1 MFTREILQSL
11 RDQGIVSIKD
21 GRCVVNSE
29 QGKVRRISL
38 PNTVEGALGLAIGNL
53 NPEQMLVL
61 KVISVFRRAATEASI
76 ISLCRDVMKKKSKVL
91 QHLQYLTEHVYL
103 DAVQEGGGGAW
114 TYSFRNASL
123 RAHVYNMLKF
133 RRKEQLHTKAATL
146 IEGMWAGFDN
156 TKMVQETNAMLGH
169 HWSRAA
175 EEERYRAIPYLIDC
189 ASFAQSSYQHN
200 SVVHY
205 LEEATKLYRSLD
217 DKGRELCAIDPKKYV
232 NMCQTLGSA
241 YLSIDELDLASNT
254 FSECLLVIG
263 EAVPGEGEIWAA
275 NAYLQLR
282 SALLGS
288 GCTLPCIPTNKML
301 MQG

>member
-1 MFTREILQSL
+1 MFTRDILQSL
-11 RDQGIVSIKD
+11 RDQGIVNIVE

-61 KVISVFRRAATEASI
+61 KVISVFRRAATETSI
-76 ISLCRDVMKKKSKVL
+76 ISLCRDVLKKKSKIL

-103 DAVQEGGGGAW
+103 DAVQENDGGSW

-146 IEGMWAGFDN
+146 IEGMWAGLN
-156 TKMVQETNAMLGH
+156 NNNMLQETNAMLGH
-169 HWSRAA
+169 HWSRGA
-175 EEERYRAIPYLIDC
+175 EEERYRAIPYLVNC
-189 ASFAQSSYQHN
+189 AAVARDSYQHK

-217 DKGRELCAIDPKKYV
+217 EMGMEQCAITPQQYV
-232 NMCQTLGSA
+232 DMCQTLGSA
-241 YLSIDELDLASNT
+241 YFSIDELDLASEA
-254 FSECLLVIG
+254 FSECLRV
-263 EAVPGEGEIWAA
+263 VGEGRCMEAEWA
-275 NAYLQLR
+275 
-282 SALLGS
+282 
-288 GCTLPCIPTNKML
+288 
-301 MQG
+301 